1 MGTFLE
7 RVARTYESCLTGA
20 AYTFGVFLD
29 PLEVEMGGGHSKV
42 RISKEQIRLNVCE
55 GVWGWQ
61 CHGGNICLHYSPCF
75 QADLKVSFLVNTAV
89 L

>member
-7 RVARTYESCLTGA
+7 RVARTYESCFTGA

-42 RISKEQIRLNVCE
+42 RI
-55 GVWGWQ
+55 
-61 CHGGNICLHYSPCF
+61 
-75 QADLKVSFLVNTAV
+75 
-89 L
+89 